1 MIDLH
6 LINLA
11 LAGLGVAAAAVVLI
25 AAAILT
31 VAAFGRRGTA
41 ARHHQLAPVAAHAAE
56 SAAPSDAG
64 DHESLRE
71 PALR

>member
-11 LAGLGVAAAAVVLI
+11 LAGLGVGAAAVVLI

-31 VAAFGRRGTA
+31 VAAFGRRSTA
-41 ARHHQLAPVAAHAAE
+41 ARQHQLAPVTAHAAE